1 MATQLG
7 TGHIHSLS
15 GGALGCTALAGYVSP
30 NLQTLR
36 VTHQADALKIKS
48 QAGKTTGA
56 IYEDDTIECTFE
68 FIAEGTTIANA
79 KLSAG
84 LPAAG
89 SGFTITGLPIIACG
103 GFTDAL
109 NTNGGNTQPWIY
121 EGGGT
126 LNLVNADK
134 ATGTIPLKRYLQIT
148 SATPIT

>member
-15 GGALGCTALAGYVSP
+15 GGALGCAALAGYVSP

-36 VTHQADALKIKS
+36 VSHSADRLAIKS
-48 QAGKTTGA
+48 QAGKTTGL
-56 IYEDDTIECTFE
+56 IFEDDSIECTFE
-68 FIAEGTTIANA
+68 VIAEGTTIANA

-84 LPAAG
+84 LPPAG
-89 SGFTITGLPIIACG
+89 SGFTITGLPIIAFG

-109 NTNGGNTQPWIY
+109 NTNGANTQPWIY
-121 EGGGT
+121 EGGGS
-126 LNLVNADK
+126 LNLVNDDK
-134 ATGTIPLKRYLQIT
+134 GTVTITLKRYLQIT